1 MEPQDRSTLW
11 WAVGGVTVAA
21 VVVYLF
27 LGTTLFTGRPIGIET
42 PEGLVVATGT
52 SPISAEGIVVTPEGV
67 PVVQSVEPGTEN
79 APKQSIPISKEDI
92 PPQAVELSVSA
103 AGFAPSTF
111 TVPAGR
117 AVTLAVTATDD
128 ESHLFVFEDP
138 SLSAVVVGVGPGMT
152 RIISFNA
159 PEAPGAYAF
168 RCGVPGH
175 AARGE
180 VGTMVVE

>member
-1 MEPQDRSTLW
+1 M
-11 WAVGGVTVAA
+11 AGIVVAAA
-21 VVVYLF
+21 VVAYLYF
-27 LGTTLFTGRPIGIET
+27 ATDVFKRRPTGVQT
-42 PEGLVVATGT
+42 PEGLVAATGT
-52 SPISAEGIVVTPEGV
+52 SPISAEGIVVTSEGV
-67 PVVQSVEPGTEN
+67 PVEQGGEPGVGDAPRQSVPLGE
-79 APKQSIPISKEDI
+79 EDI
-92 PPQAVELSVSA
+92 PAQAIELKVSA
-103 AGFAPSTF
+103 AGFAPNTF

-138 SLSAVVVGVGPGMT
+138 ALSAVVVGIGPGMT

-159 PEAPGAYAF
+159 PETPGSYAF

-180 VGTMVVE
+180 TGVMVVR